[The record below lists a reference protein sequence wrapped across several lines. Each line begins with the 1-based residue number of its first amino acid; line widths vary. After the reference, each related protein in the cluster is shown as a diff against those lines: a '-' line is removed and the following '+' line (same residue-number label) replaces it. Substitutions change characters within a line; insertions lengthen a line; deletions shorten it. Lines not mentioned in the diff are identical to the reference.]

1 MRLAERT
8 RLIEVKR
15 SLVGIVV
22 KLIELT
28 SQKNSRG
35 SSNLKE

>member
-22 KLIELT
+22 
-28 SQKNSRG
+28 NAV
-35 SSNLKE
+35 NLRARRTTEGVRT